1 LAAVTLNLVD
11 KAGAHG
17 TLPGDPEFQTIKQLT
32 LYTGVLSNIVVDY
45 SRVFCHRVTCG
56 TDAEADFRLTR
67 FHATSAKMGRT
78 KLCFI
83 AVALSQTVE
92 EEERQRAHGP
102 YHQPAETKLPRQT
115 CNKNLDVSTHEVL
128 PRYAGLKN
136 RHSSGDG
143 SHTRHY
149 HIYTLHLLRHLRRLL
164 WETASPQVL
173 LQGF

>member
-1 LAAVTLNLVD
+1 
-11 KAGAHG
+11 
-17 TLPGDPEFQTIKQLT
+17 
-32 LYTGVLSNIVVDY
+32 VLRS
-45 SRVFCHRVTCG
+45 G

-67 FHATSAKMGRT
+67 FHATSTVLAKMGWT
-78 KLCFI
+78 GLCFTT
-83 AVALSQTVE
+83 VAFSQTE
-92 EEERQRAHGP
+92 EEEHQRAHES

-115 CNKNLDVSTHEVL
+115 CNKNLDISTHEVL

>member
-1 LAAVTLNLVD
+1 MAAVTLNLVD

-17 TLPGDPEFQTIKQLT
+17 TPLGDPEFQTIKQLT
-32 LYTGVLSNIVVDY
+32 LYIGVLSNIVVDY
-45 SRVFCHRVTCG
+45 SRVFCHRVT
-56 TDAEADFRLTR
+56 DAEADFRLTR
-67 FHATSAKMGRT
+67 FHATSTVLAKMGRT
-78 KLCFI
+78 GLCFTT
-83 AVALSQTVE
+83 VASSQTVE
-92 EEERQRAHGP
+92 EEEHQRAHGS
-102 YHQPAETKLPRQT
+102 YHQPAETKLA
-115 CNKNLDVSTHEVL
+115 CNKNLDISTHEVL

-164 WETASPQVL
+164 WEIANPQVL